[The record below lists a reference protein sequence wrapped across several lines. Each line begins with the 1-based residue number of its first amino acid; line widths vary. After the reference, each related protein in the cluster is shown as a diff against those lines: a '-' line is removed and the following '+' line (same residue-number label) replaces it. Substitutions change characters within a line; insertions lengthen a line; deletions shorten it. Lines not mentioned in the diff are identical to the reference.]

1 MPTRQKSM
9 IKLAENN
16 IMTNSMGFVSLNDPI
31 RRLTPMTKKNTDSK
45 RTAMAL
51 IMVIILDSYS

>member
-1 MPTRQKSM
+1 M

-16 IMTNSMGFVSLNDPI
+16 VMTNSMGFVSLNDPI